1 MSAFTPVTGGFRVA
15 PGRYAVVATD
25 WRGDLADPRPF
36 ADRDAALALP
46 FGDDP
51 VIVRHEELDVLLLPM
66 GRDDGGC
73 PGRSIAVGDQSLVCF
88 GHVAIVALAEVERRH
103 YRYASHMEDIAVI
116 EADDSARID
125 CRGRSYEVVGFDRG
139 FDFLDPHTPGAFDI
153 EAEMFDMAEPSVAEA
168 FGYGSDAF
176 VAALDEHGFH
186 LDVTAL
192 RARLA
197 GRTDPD
203 AVMVLNKLPR
213 CDSVIA
219 SYAPVAP

>member
-25 WRGDLADPRPF
+25 WRGDMPDPRPSADPR
-36 ADRDAALALP
+36 AALALP
-46 FGDDP
+46 FGDEP
-51 VIVRHEELDVLLLPM
+51 VVVRYEDLDVLLLPM

-73 PGRSIAVGDQSLVCF
+73 TGRSIAVGDQSLVCF
-88 GHVAIVALAEVERRH
+88 GHVALVALPDAERRH
-103 YRYASHMEDIAVI
+103 YPYAGHLEAVAAVD
-116 EADDSARID
+116 ADETARID

-153 EAEMFDMAEPSVAEA
+153 EARMFDMAEPSIGEA
-168 FGYGSDAF
+168 FGYGSEAF

-186 LDVTAL
+186 LDVAAL

-203 AVMVLNKLPR
+203 AVMVLNGLPS

-219 SYAPVAP
+219 YYAPVAP